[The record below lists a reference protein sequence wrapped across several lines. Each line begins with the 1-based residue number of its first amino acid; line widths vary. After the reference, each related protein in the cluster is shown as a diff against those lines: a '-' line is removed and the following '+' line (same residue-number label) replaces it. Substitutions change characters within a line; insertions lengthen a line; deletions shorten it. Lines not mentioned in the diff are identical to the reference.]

1 MHMIHAYVN
10 KYNKNL
16 KHLLNILINCI
27 KGESI
32 FMSNYLITGLCN
44 SSISLINI
52 IWFLTVPPEFSFS
65 KKFIN
70 H

>member
-1 MHMIHAYVN
+1 MHICYVN

-32 FMSNYLITGLCN
+32 FLMSNYLITGLCN